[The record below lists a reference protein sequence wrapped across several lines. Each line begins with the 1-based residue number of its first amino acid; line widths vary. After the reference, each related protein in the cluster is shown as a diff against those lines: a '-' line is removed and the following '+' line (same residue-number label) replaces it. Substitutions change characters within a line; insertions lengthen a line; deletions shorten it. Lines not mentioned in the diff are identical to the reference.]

1 MSRSINI
8 WMQLLG
14 FDRDAEDKGVG
25 AFLDRTGFVPDSV
38 CALLYHPDFVHL
50 HRGMGQEYTLFPDN
64 CAYLGIPRNRERERQ
79 PWTNHDLRDL
89 VTQLK
94 NKGIDC
100 YASIFGSYLNNK
112 FHQEWLSDYLELRCS
127 KRERPGSL
135 MCLKRFSDGTYY
147 EDFFAEK
154 LVQTLVDYG
163 LAGIHLADSFCPSF
177 LLYLSDYSTDMVEQ
191 FAEHTQLALP
201 TEIRSTMGDDSVAA
215 VEVRADYIWENLRE
229 AWIRFYQWRWE
240 KFFRKIC
247 AAAHKA
253 GKKVWVLGM
262 YCTDPFETT
271 YLYGFDTK
279 RVMEAGVDRITA
291 NILPTSVSMNKIGYP
306 YYLHRMHMALPLT
319 CAQVG
324 EHSVISMINVQDASE
339 EWSVLEHRPTQLERD
354 IYTITALQKKTQNGY
369 TDAAEGLMVCLGDGI
384 DPYHWKFLKSRMDVG
399 ADDAIEKVWS
409 PMILWS
415 DAAHKAMLPEYIRT
429 RRTTPH
435 KQSFEVFKAGT
446 PFAGALRTEQLSGF
460 DGILFVPNF
469 DLLADQ
475 EKEALMASKTP
486 FVATVPKSYDLSELP
501 ITCKFADQFSDFP
514 LQAFVCYGNIAQPQQ
529 ADIQRLCETDDGV
542 TSTANAPE
550 PRVTA
555 LYTELPFVKLTGGFV
570 KAIALAL
577 RSLMKEKFPITA
589 TKPMMAVRLTNG
601 KDRLY
606 LYNTEEDHYD
616 RALVTSPENLRS
628 VEIVSHYPVLPPR
641 FVQQETT
648 AYSYQFDKQPEQTNQ
663 FQVKIAPGGV
673 TIVDIEA

>member
-1 MSRSINI
+1 MSRTINI

-50 HRGMGQEYTLFPDN
+50 HRGMEQECTLFQDN
-64 CAYLGIPRNRERERQ
+64 CAYLGIPCNRERERQ
-79 PWTNHDLRDL
+79 EWTNYDLCDL
-89 VTQLK
+89 VAQLK
-94 NKGIDC
+94 SKGVAC

-112 FHQEWLSDYLELRCS
+112 FHHEWLSDHPELRCS
-127 KRERPGSL
+127 KREKPGSL
-135 MCLKRFSDGTYY
+135 MCLKRFADGTYY

-154 LVQTLVDYG
+154 MVQTLVDYDF
-163 LAGIHLADSFCPSF
+163 AGIHLADSFCPSF

-191 FAEHTQLALP
+191 FAEHTKLP
-201 TEIRSTMGDDSVAA
+201 LPPEILSTMGDDSVAA

-240 KFFRKIC
+240 KFFRKVC
-247 AAAHKA
+247 AAAHAA
-253 GKKVWVLGM
+253 GKQVWILGM

-271 YLYGFDTK
+271 YLYGFDSK
-279 RVMEAGVDRITA
+279 AVMDAGVDRITA
-291 NILPTSVSMNKIGYP
+291 NILPTSVSLNKVGYP
-306 YYLHRMHMALPLT
+306 YYFHRMHLDLPLT

-324 EHSVISMINVQDASE
+324 EHSVISMVNVQDASE

-354 IYTITALQKKTQNGY
+354 IYTITAFQRKTEKGY
-369 TDAAEGLMVCLGDGI
+369 VAAAEGLMVCLGDGI
-384 DPYHWKFLKSRMDVG
+384 DPYHWQFLRSRMDVG

-446 PFAGALRTEQLSGF
+446 PFAGALRTEQLSNF
-460 DGILFVPNF
+460 DGVLFVPNF
-469 DLLADQ
+469 DLLCPT
-475 EKEALMASKTP
+475 EKKTLLDSQIP
-486 FVATVPKSYDLSELP
+486 FVGTAPKDCDLSGLP
-501 ITCKFADQFSDFP
+501 ISCEFYDAFSDYP
-514 LQAFVCYGNIAQPQQ
+514 LRAFVCHGHIGQ
-529 ADIQRLCETDDGV
+529 AKKAELQTLCQTDDGPV
-542 TSTANAPE
+542 STANAPE

-570 KAIALAL
+570 QAIALAL
-577 RSLMKEKFPITA
+577 GCLMTEKFPIIS
-589 TKPMMAVRLTNG
+589 TKPMLAVRLTNG

-616 RALVTSPENLRS
+616 RALITSPENLKT

-648 AYSYQFDKQPEQTNQ
+648 AYSHQFDKQPERTDR
-663 FQVKIAPGGV
+663 FQVKLAPGGV